1 MDSYVSKFQQ
11 AITNFKSGMNCAQ
24 AVICTYAKEL
34 NLDETTAFK
43 IAEGF
48 GGGMGAGSV
57 CGALTGV
64 FTLLGLLNSSGSPQN
79 ITKGQTIRLVQSAW
93 KQFEELN
100 GSTLCEV
107 LKGRTGNP
115 PVPCTKCIEDACKL
129 FEKIQLEHQSNK

>member
-1 MDSYVSKFQQ
+1 
-11 AITNFKSGMNCAQ
+11 MNCAQ
-24 AVICTYAKEL
+24 AVVCTYAKEL

-64 FTLLGLLNSSGSPQN
+64 FTLLGLLNSSGTTQN
-79 ITKGQTIRLVQSAW
+79 ITKAQTIKLVQSAW
-93 KQFEELN
+93 INFKELN

-107 LKGRTGNP
+107 LKGKTGSP
-115 PVPCTKCIEDACKL
+115 SVPCTKCIEDACKI
-129 FEKIQLEHQSNK
+129 FEELKSQK

>member
-1 MDSYVSKFQQ
+1 MSLDTNRKQK
-11 AITNFKSGMNCAQ
+11 ALENFKSGMNCAQ
-24 AVICTYAKEL
+24 SIVCAYSDL
-34 NLDETTAFK
+34 FNLDEATAFK

-48 GGGMGAGSV
+48 GGGMGTGSV

-64 FTLLGLLNSSGSPQN
+64 FTLLGLLNSSGSTQN
-79 ITKGQTIRLVQSAW
+79 ITKAQTIKLVQSAW

-115 PVPCTKCIEDACKL
+115 PVPCSKCIEDACSI
-129 FEKIQLEHQSNK
+129 FEKLRSSK